1 VHAVRRA
8 VIDVGTNSI
17 KLLIADVQGRNLT
30 PLIEQS
36 NQTRLGSGF
45 YESQRLQPGP
55 IKATADAVASFA
67 QKARELGALSIRVI
81 GTSAAREAL
90 NAAELLTAIRAAS
103 GIDLEIISGDEEAD
117 LAFRGVTTDSR
128 LSSAPLLLLDV
139 GGGSTEFILGQGN
152 QKHFQRSFPIGTVRL
167 LEKLPHS
174 DPPTPQELENCRAW
188 LRHYLNHE
196 VRSALEPAMR
206 METKLH
212 ASRSPLR
219 LVGTGGTTTLL
230 ARMEAEMTDYDRDRI
245 EQAVLCLECVTR
257 RVNQL
262 WSLPLE
268 ERKKIIGLPA
278 NRADVIL
285 LGTVIYEAV
294 MLEFG
299 LPELRVSTRGL
310 RFAALL

>member
-1 VHAVRRA
+1 VQSVRRA

-17 KLLIADVQGRNLT
+17 KLLIADVEGRNLT
-30 PLIEQS
+30 PLIERS
-36 NQTRLGSGF
+36 VQTRLGSGF
-45 YESQRLQPGP
+45 YECQRLQPGP
-55 IKATADAVASFA
+55 IEATADAVASFA
-67 QKARELGALSIRVI
+67 QTARELGALSIRVI

-103 GIDLEIISGDEEAD
+103 GIELEIISGDKEAD

-128 LSSAPLLLLDV
+128 LSETPLLLLDV

-174 DPPTPQELENCRAW
+174 DPPVQQELENCRAW

-206 METKLH
+206 NETNL
-212 ASRSPLR
+212 AAGRSPLR

-230 ARMEAEMTDYDRDRI
+230 ARMESEMTDYDRDRI
-245 EQAVLCLECVTR
+245 EQTVLSLERITR
-257 RVNQL
+257 RMNQL
-262 WSLPLE
+262 WSVPLE

-285 LGTVIYEAV
+285 LGTAIYESV